1 MVGNVALQPGR
12 IVAGPPTRRN
22 PYVGASDFPAIVGS
36 PSERLTLLPSAERGS
51 FFPCRD
57 ESGTMTDSDSSS
69 RGGALRYVMGLLYV
83 ATGVGHFLAPK
94 ALERI
99 VPPQLP
105 EPMVLV
111 YVSGVAEIALGI
123 GVMFERTRRASAWGI
138 IALLLAVF
146 PANVYM
152 AVDGMA
158 TEMVPDR
165 FDDAA
170 QIAAWLRLPLQA
182 VLIGWAWLYTRP
194 SETDE

>member
-1 MVGNVALQPGR
+1 
-12 IVAGPPTRRN
+12 
-22 PYVGASDFPAIVGS
+22 
-36 PSERLTLLPSAERGS
+36 
-51 FFPCRD
+51 
-57 ESGTMTDSDSSS
+57 MTDSDSST
-69 RGGALRYVMGLLYV
+69 RGRALRYVMGLLYV
-83 ATGVGHFLAPK
+83 TTGVGHFLVPE

-105 EPMVLV
+105 EPTALV
-111 YVSGVAEIALGI
+111 YLSGVAEIALGI
-123 GVMFERTRRASAWGI
+123 GVLFERTRRASAWGI

-170 QIAAWLRLPLQA
+170 QVAAWLRLPLQA

-194 SETDE
+194 NGTDE